1 MARFTACASL
11 CGLLVAAFSAVAPG
25 APAFAAAADSP
36 GQTLDV
42 TVTSGRLSVRVHE
55 ARLADVLEAVGR
67 QAGVRVMLRGDVAA
81 PITETFVDVAL
92 EEGIRRLSRSHSVVL
107 VYDPSPPAGTGAVLG
122 EIWVTASSPD
132 GLGRAELTTRST
144 PRTDTAPRPLMGPTE
159 GLARNLIAWKDA
171 NPETRREQIKR
182 LVQEHGAAAAVAALR
197 ETATRDSAPGVRRA
211 AIQVLA
217 IFGSPDA
224 IDAVRATLHDANPGV
239 RSEAQT
245 ALRRQ
250 SRPPVSEDLSE
261 DPGD

>member
-11 CGLLVAAFSAVAPG
+11 CGLLVAAFSAVTPG

-107 VYDPSPPAGTGAVLG
+107 VYDPSPPAGTGAVLA

-171 NPETRREQIKR
+171 NAETRREQMEALIR
-182 LVQEHGAAAAVAALR
+182 EHGAYAVVDALR
-197 ETATRDSAPGVRRA
+197 DAATRDPAPRVRRA

-217 IFGSPDA
+217 TIDGPDA
-224 IDAVRATLHDANPGV
+224 VDAVRAILRDADPGV
-239 RSEAQT
+239 RSEVRA

-250 SRPPVSEDLSE
+250 SRPRISE
-261 DPGD
+261 DPLD